1 MSGRFLLDTSI
12 VIALFAEDTSVEEHL
27 KEAEEVFIPSIVL
40 GKLYFGVRKSGR
52 IRQNLKRIDEL
63 AISSAV
69 LACDLGTAREY
80 GEIKGALQEK
90 GRPIP
95 ENDIWIAAIARQHG
109 LTLVTRDE
117 HFKEVEHLN
126 IEVW

>member
-1 MSGRFLLDTSI
+1 MSGTFRHQYCYRPLRRG
-12 VIALFAEDTSVEEHL
+12 HL
-27 KEAEEVFIPSIVL
+27 CGRAPEGSRRGFTSIVL
-40 GKLYFGVRKSGR
+40 GELYFGVRKSGR

-90 GRPIP
+90 GRP
-95 ENDIWIAAIARQHG
+95 
-109 LTLVTRDE
+109 
-117 HFKEVEHLN
+117 N

>member
-27 KEAEEVFIPSIVL
+27 KEAGEVFIPSIVL
-40 GKLYFGVRKSGR
+40 GEFYFGVRKSGQF
-52 IRQNLKRIDEL
+52 RQNLKRIDEL

-69 LACDLGTAREY
+69 LACDPGTAREY